1 MAYCSAAGASVCS
14 AVTYVGTTC
23 YLKKSF
29 SNTVRPSTGNTAVIY
44 VAPPGYPPPTA
55 NGQYRSSGCGT
66 AVNSQI
72 SVGGASTAFTG
83 TGPDGYLRSFNIH
96 VPSSYNINNAA
107 PLIMVFHGRGDSGTA
122 VESGTGYSLERIN
135 PYGIAVYPTAVKDST
150 GQPTWQGD
158 PSYVGNTTIND
169 MGFVQALIANIS
181 SQYCIDTS
189 RIFAAGFS
197 NGGGLVNVM
206 ACDPVMST
214 VFNAFGPH
222 SGAYY
227 TQTGDSNTFGS
238 LSGLLGLVTQFRLAN
253 WPHQYSLGTNGGYID
268 AAALSLNFFYKWTN
282 PAGPSQDYLSSIYAS
297 TPTAKPISC
306 PSTLSITTT
315 TTTYTTTSSS
325 SNTPSITSASSLI
338 TAAPVSGSG
347 TPTTSASAVSA
358 PGNTVS
364 TSLNGYPVY
373 TTTPSCPDSN
383 GTYYYDPYVGDSVNG
398 LYYFIMCGYDITS
411 GAKTSFPA
419 STWQQC
425 FSICDNYPTCTSFTF
440 SAGSCFIKRVNA
452 PYVSSGGDFVQAS
465 QNPVRGNLVTQ
476 SGVIVTTTT
485 TTTPGA
491 TSGAAGGAS
500 STYTGPVV
508 SQTSYACP
516 ANDQQNVVDASGYV
530 YTLGCNNDT
539 TGGGTLYTG
548 GSSGFNACFG
558 ICDGVA
564 GCNGFTW
571 SGNCY
576 LKVNMANMRFQPG
589 VGKTRPSGCC
599 WDQYY
604 HYRVILGL
612 LNFFVQLELGELQ
625 SHHLV
630 SDLVFDL
637 IDSHV

>member
-1 MAYCSAAGASVCS
+1 MANSRDSAC
-14 AVTYVGTTC
+14 
-23 YLKKSF
+23 
-29 SNTVRPSTGNTAVIY
+29 GNTAVIY

-83 TGPDGYLRSFNIH
+83 TGPDGYLRTFNIH

-158 PSYVGNTTIND
+158 PSYVGNNTIND

-206 ACDPVMST
+206 ACDPTMST

-227 TQTGDSNTFGS
+227 TQTGDSNTVCFPNTVTTNDLVHSVCSPSRRVPMVEFHGDGDGTIPYFGGGRRGYCLPAIPHWSQDWATRNNLTTDNVTTVSNGGNVTRAEFGS

-297 TPTAKPISC
+297 TSTPKPISC

-315 TTTYTTTSSS
+315 TTTFTTTSSTSAS
-325 SNTPSITSASSLI
+325 SASSSSTPSITSASSLI

-347 TPTTSASAVSA
+347 TPTTSASAVSVSGSA
-358 PGNTVS
+358 VS

-373 TTTPSCPDSN
+373 TTTPSCPGSN

-411 GAKTSFPA
+411 GAKTNIAA

-440 SAGSCFIKRVNA
+440 SAGTCFIKRVNA
-452 PYVSSGGDFVQAS
+452 AYVYSGGDYVQAS
-465 QNPVRGNLVTQ
+465 QNPVRANLVTQ
-476 SGVIVTTTT
+476 SGVVVTTTT
-485 TTTPGA
+485 TTA
-491 TSGAAGGAS
+491 SNSVS

-516 ANDQQNVVDASGYV
+516 ANDQQAVVDP
-530 YTLGCNNDT
+530 L
-539 TGGGTLYTG
+539 
-548 GSSGFNACFG
+548 
-558 ICDGVA
+558 
-564 GCNGFTW
+564 
-571 SGNCY
+571 
-576 LKVNMANMRFQPG
+576 R
-589 VGKTRPSGCC
+589 
-599 WDQYY
+599 
-604 HYRVILGL
+604 
-612 LNFFVQLELGELQ
+612 
-625 SHHLV
+625 
-630 SDLVFDL
+630 
-637 IDSHV
+637 